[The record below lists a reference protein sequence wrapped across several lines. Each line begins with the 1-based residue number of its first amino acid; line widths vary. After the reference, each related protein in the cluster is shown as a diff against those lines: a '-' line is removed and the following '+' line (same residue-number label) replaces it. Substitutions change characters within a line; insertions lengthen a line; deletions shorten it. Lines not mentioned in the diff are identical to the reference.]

1 VVRKK
6 EEAFVASRWREE
18 SCRSRKCWSGGV
30 HASGSLAPGNVL
42 IDGSSNAFAI
52 RALEA
57 DCFMARFKNG
67 VNDRQNNLRLS
78 AGIVVRF

>member
-1 VVRKK
+1 MPFAQVLV
-6 EEAFVASRWREE
+6 
-18 SCRSRKCWSGGV
+18 GGV